1 VFLCRYSSDFDHIE
15 CIGKGGFGVVFKAK
29 NKIDGCNYAV
39 KRIYLPNCNEARD
52 KVTREVKAMAKLDYP
67 GIVRFYHSWWES
79 PPAGWQEKLDRSEL
93 LSNLPGEPN
102 VGFPKEWYIHIQTD
116 EEDSTTED
124 SFSDESGIT
133 IQRKRNRSSMTIS
146 SKRSS
151 KSIGDD
157 PFGKKVNDFLG
168 IDDELANVDL
178 SKNNDVFFE
187 ENTEDS
193 FNIEF
198 EADNGIEEDMKESG
212 NKGTRDFE
220 NLSITNEEI
229 SYEDENLLEIKSGMV
244 AARNPGKSASSHRFL
259 KSRMS
264 TKLVGRCCC
273 KSEECIRAP
282 PLFLYIQMQ
291 LCMSNT
297 LKDWLNEN
305 LESRSRSYIM
315 NIFQQI
321 LNAVEYCH
329 NQEMMH
335 RDLKPSNIF
344 FAMDGSVKIGDFG
357 LVTAITRPAEGTGAV
372 QSAIDEN
379 HTGNVGTH
387 LYMSPEQ
394 VNGDS
399 YNHKVDMYALGL
411 ILFELLMPFSTQMER
426 IKSLIQIKQNVLPNG
441 FELKYPME
449 TELLS
454 WLLSTDPD
462 ERPEAKVFKNSDL
475 FKKIL

>member
-1 VFLCRYSSDFDHIE
+1 
-15 CIGKGGFGVVFKAK
+15 
-29 NKIDGCNYAV
+29 
-39 KRIYLPNCNEARD
+39 
-52 KVTREVKAMAKLDYP
+52 
-67 GIVRFYHSWWES
+67 
-79 PPAGWQEKLDRSEL
+79 
-93 LSNLPGEPN
+93 
-102 VGFPKEWYIHIQTD
+102 
-116 EEDSTTED
+116 
-124 SFSDESGIT
+124 
-133 IQRKRNRSSMTIS
+133 
-146 SKRSS
+146 
-151 KSIGDD
+151 
-157 PFGKKVNDFLG
+157 
-168 IDDELANVDL
+168 
-178 SKNNDVFFE
+178 
-187 ENTEDS
+187 
-193 FNIEF
+193 
-198 EADNGIEEDMKESG
+198 
-212 NKGTRDFE
+212 
-220 NLSITNEEI
+220 
-229 SYEDENLLEIKSGMV
+229 
-244 AARNPGKSASSHRFL
+244 
-259 KSRMS
+259 
-264 TKLVGRCCC
+264 
-273 KSEECIRAP
+273 
-282 PLFLYIQMQ
+282 
-291 LCMSNT
+291 MSNT

-411 ILFELLMPFSTQMER
+411 ILFELLTPFSTQMER
-426 IKSLIQIKQNVLPNG
+426 IKSLIQIKQNVFPNG

-462 ERPEAKVFKNSDL
+462 ERPDAKVFKNSDL